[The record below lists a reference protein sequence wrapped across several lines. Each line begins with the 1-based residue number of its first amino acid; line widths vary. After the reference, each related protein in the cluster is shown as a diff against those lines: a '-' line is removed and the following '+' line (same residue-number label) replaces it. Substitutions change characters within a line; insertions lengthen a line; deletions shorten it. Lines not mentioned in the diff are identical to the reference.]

1 MRAPAATVG
10 AVLLIIAAGSGFGPP
25 GAAQPAPAAPPPEGQ
40 AAAAPADRP
49 RLVVFISVDQFRRDY
64 VERYGGRW
72 TSGLARLVKEGAFYD
87 HAAYT
92 HFHTI
97 TCAGHATMSTGV
109 NPATHGLP
117 LNAWWDREKA
127 RDVACTDDGGA
138 MPIGHKAGPKAPT
151 GGHSAHLLRVP
162 TLADILR
169 QQVTPTPRVVSLSM
183 KARSAIMLA
192 GHGGDAVLWYTPEGG
207 PTTSTAYSGSAI
219 PFASKFARDNP
230 APRELTG
237 EWTRLLPESAYQ
249 HEDDGV
255 GEHPP
260 GDWTNTFPHPL
271 TQTRSDGR
279 VLSYW
284 QSTPAADDYLA
295 RLAMA
300 AVDDLKLGR
309 DRLDYLAVS
318 FSELDTTGHAFGPDS
333 HEVQDVLLR
342 LDRSIGNLLSHL
354 DAKVGKGR
362 YVVAV
367 TGDHGVAPLPE
378 RRKSRGEEG
387 GRVNLKPLVIELD
400 AALSARWGKATYVSK
415 ISYTDIYFGT
425 GVYDRLEKD
434 TAAMAEVVAIIER
447 TPGVAKAIRRDQVLA
462 APAPADDPALVAL
475 RLSRVADRS
484 GDMFL
489 VPRPFWITNLTGTT
503 HGSPQPYDREV
514 PVIFFG
520 AGIKPGRYAEPAS
533 PVDIVPTLAFLTGV
547 QMPKTDGRVLREA
560 LTAPVAPPTAAAGP
574 SSRPT
579 VGRR

>member
-1 MRAPAATVG
+1 
-10 AVLLIIAAGSGFGPP
+10 
-25 GAAQPAPAAPPPEGQ
+25 
-40 AAAAPADRP
+40 
-49 RLVVFISVDQFRRDY
+49 
-64 VERYGGRW
+64 
-72 TSGLARLVKEGAFYD
+72 
-87 HAAYT
+87 
-92 HFHTI
+92 
-97 TCAGHATMSTGV
+97 
-109 NPATHGLP
+109 
-117 LNAWWDREKA
+117 
-127 RDVACTDDGGA
+127 
-138 MPIGHKAGPKAPT
+138 
-151 GGHSAHLLRVP
+151 
-162 TLADILR
+162 
-169 QQVTPTPRVVSLSM
+169 
-183 KARSAIMLA
+183 
-192 GHGGDAVLWYTPEGG
+192 VLWYTPEGG

-219 PFASKFARDNP
+219 AFASKFARDNP

-249 HEDDGV
+249 NEDDGI

-260 GDWTNTFPHPL
+260 GDWTRTFPHPL

-279 VLSYW
+279 VMSYW
-284 QSTPAADDYLA
+284 QSTPAADDFLA

-300 AVDDLKLGR
+300 AVDDMKLGR

-318 FSELDTTGHAFGPDS
+318 FSELDSTGHAFGPDS

-387 GRVNLKPLVIELD
+387 GRVNLRPLVIELD

-415 ISYTDIYFGT
+415 ISYTDIYFAP

-434 TAAMAEVVAIIER
+434 AAAIAEVVAIVER
-447 TPGVAKAIRRDQVLA
+447 TPGVARAIRRDQVLA
-462 APAPADDPALVAL
+462 APTPADDPALVAL
-475 RLSRVADRS
+475 RLSRVPDRS

-489 VPRPFWITNLTGTT
+489 VPRPYWITNLTGTT
-503 HGSPQPYDREV
+503 HGSPQPYDQEV
-514 PVIFFG
+514 PVLFFG

-533 PVDIVPTLAFLTGV
+533 PVDIVPTLAALAGV

-560 LTAPVAPPTAAAGP
+560 LTAPVAAPTAGAVNGD
-574 SSRPT
+574 RPT
-579 VGRR
+579 GAVH